1 MVLGGVGFL
10 KCLLKYCVFKLNFFE
25 DIGII
30 KVIYLPFSH
39 GGNDQEPLLLDTI
52 LGWKVQ
58 ETLVS
63 STCLCSHAWKDWAAG
78 YIV

>member
-1 MVLGGVGFL
+1 MVLGGVGFR

-25 DIGII
+25 DVGII

-52 LGWKVQ
+52 LG
-58 ETLVS
+58 
-63 STCLCSHAWKDWAAG
+63 
-78 YIV
+78 